1 MRRRRKID
9 DTDYSGRVAAT
20 KARIARERLGIPALE
35 AELNRMRNANRTA
48 RMLGEDEVFH
58 ETVIDELL
66 NNLRILEAQLPSSS

>member
-35 AELNRMRNANRTA
+35 AELKRMRHANRTA
-48 RMLGEDEVFH
+48 RMMGEDEVFP
-58 ETVIDELL
+58 ETVIDDFLSR
-66 NNLRILEAQLPSSS
+66 LRMLESQLAPAR